1 MKPDAVG
8 RTLLYAKDD
17 ATRPNISGVSMVPLS
32 IVTRMKLLEVL
43 NHVPLDRAALD
54 SGARLMIATSS
65 VDLDLWRDDEKV

>member
-1 MKPDAVG
+1 
-8 RTLLYAKDD
+8 
-17 ATRPNISGVSMVPLS
+17 
-32 IVTRMKLLEVL
+32 MKLLEVL